1 LQKLAGSGAMSHHQ
15 TPYEEILRTAGHRVT
30 RQRILVLDAVCE
42 GNSHS
47 TLGEIFARVR
57 VQDLSIDRS
66 TLYRT
71 LKLYVDLGL
80 VLSAETGDGET
91 YYEIAR
97 PHRHH
102 HLICRRCGQEQE
114 IEHGVVQQMF
124 DQLNEVY
131 GFSAD
136 SDHLVIMGICH
147 ACRTASLET

>member
-1 LQKLAGSGAMSHHQ
+1 
-15 TPYEEILRTAGHRVT
+15 
-30 RQRILVLDAVCE
+30 
-42 GNSHS
+42 
-47 TLGEIFARVR
+47 
-57 VQDLSIDRS
+57 
-66 TLYRT
+66 
-71 LKLYVDLGL
+71 LYVDLGL

-91 YYEIAR
+91 YYEIAK

-147 ACRTASLET
+147 ACRTASLGT